1 LYNVKKYTAAQARQR
16 LSEVLDEA
24 ESKQNVVIE
33 RRGVGFSVKV
43 EPKVRTR
50 KAKSHIAFV
59 DPSVEAGEWTWQ
71 WTASGL
77 ELAAHARNR
86 RRRDPAGH

>member
-33 RRGVGFSVKV
+33 RRGVRFSVKV
-43 EPKVRTR
+43 EPKVRAR
-50 KAKSHIAFV
+50 KARSHIAFL
-59 DPSVEAGEWTWQ
+59 DPSVEAGEWTWE
-71 WTASGL
+71 WTTGGL
-77 ELAAHARNR
+77 ALATRATSRK
-86 RRRDPAGH
+86 RRDPAGH